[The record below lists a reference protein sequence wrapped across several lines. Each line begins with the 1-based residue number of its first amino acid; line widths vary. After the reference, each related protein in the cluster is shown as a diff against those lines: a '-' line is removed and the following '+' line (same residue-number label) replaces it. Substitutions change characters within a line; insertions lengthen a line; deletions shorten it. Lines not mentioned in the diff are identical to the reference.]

1 MSDIFQEIV
10 RLQSQGIPAA
20 MATIVETKGSTPGRA
35 TMRLLVRE
43 DGTFLGTVGGGCLEA
58 EVYEAAQRVI
68 REEKPETLSFK
79 LTEFDS
85 PDNGLLCGGIVTIF
99 VEPLV
104 TPNLIVFGGGHIS
117 RVLCQVAT
125 LAGFRVEILED
136 REDFCTKERFPE
148 AEAFRVGEMRELG
161 RGLEIGANA
170 YVVIVT
176 RGHKGDGE
184 ALAGLWEQKAQ
195 PRYLGMIGSR
205 TKKKVLFDKMRAE
218 EGVSEDWLGKI
229 RTPVGLAI
237 GARSHEEISI
247 SIVAEMIGVRRAA
260 HIKPRD
266 QDRVPKGLSETDE
279 A

>member
-1 MSDIFQEIV
+1 MTDIFQEIV
-10 RLQSQGIPAA
+10 KLRGQGIPAA
-20 MATIVETKGSTPGRA
+20 LATIVETKGSTPGRA
-35 TMRLLVRE
+35 TMRLLVRD

-58 EVYEAAQRVI
+58 EVYEAAKRVI

-104 TPNLIVFGGGHIS
+104 TPNLLVFGGGHIS
-117 RVLCQVAT
+117 RVLSQVAT
-125 LAGFRVEILED
+125 LAGFRVEIFED
-136 REDFCTKERFPE
+136 REDFCTQERFPE
-148 AEAFRVGEMRELG
+148 AEKFHVGEMRELG
-161 RGLEIGANA
+161 KGVEVGPNTYL
-170 YVVIVT
+170 VIVT

-184 ALAGLWEQKAQ
+184 VLAGLWEQQAT

-205 TKKKVLFDKMRAE
+205 TKKIVLFNKLRACE
-218 EGVSEDWLGKI
+218 NVSEEWLESI

-247 SIVAEMIGVRRAA
+247 SIVAEMIRVRRAD
-260 HIKPRD
+260 HIRPRD
-266 QDRVPKGLSETDE
+266 QGRIPKGLSETE
-279 A
+279 SS